1 MVTNVQDSF
10 KEENAES
17 SELKIRKKKEKKKKK
32 KNKRRKVVT
41 R

>member
-17 SELKIRKKKEKKKKK
+17 SELKIHKKKEKKKKK